1 LNDPQSHTSLT
12 LDKWWDGVVN
22 GKEALNLVENCLDQY
37 LGDALEDL
45 EDDESRILLHVE
57 LAIGRLV
64 DKLKADD
71 ESRNRVSLWVN
82 QHLAS
87 FVLSNHSN
95 IAQIVKDTLKKNF
108 PNEKLVSWIEDKVG
122 GDLQY
127 IRLNGALV
135 GGLVGLTIH
144 LAKTVLV

>member
-1 LNDPQSHTSLT
+1 M
-12 LDKWWDGVVN
+12 N

-95 IAQIVKDTLKKNF
+95 IAKIVKDTLKKNF

-135 GGLVGLTIH
+135 GGLDGLTIH